1 LNVQLSGSV
10 LPQYEHAIL
19 ETLVNLCMV
28 ANGAAGV
35 SPTMAEKENAQRIG
49 IDYFCLAM

>member
-1 LNVQLSGSV
+1 MQKIEISHNTYPLMQ
-10 LPQYEHAIL
+10 L